1 MNIQLKNTRKQ
12 SVKVSVQDGSGKLVE
27 MNLEPYA
34 TSAVL
39 DEKLLDVHARQLIGQ
54 GVLKVRKVVSE

>member
-12 SVKVSVQDGSGKLVE
+12 SVKVSMRDASGKLVE
-27 MNLEPYA
+27 LNLEPYA

-39 DEKLLDVHARQLIGQ
+39 DEKHLDVHARQLVGQ
-54 GVLKVRKVVSE
+54 GVLKVRKVVSK